1 MATAKELMLD
11 AQKRLETQK
20 AAASAIGATYKFVL
34 SGDGGGTFLMNLK
47 DDVGVK
53 EVDGAADCTLR
64 MSASDYVDMMEGRA
78 NPQAMFFQGKLQ
90 IEGDIALALKL
101 QGLVEVL
108 R

>member
-1 MATAKELMLD
+1 MATAKELMLVAD
-11 AQKRLETQK
+11 QRLQTQK
-20 AAASAIGATYKFVL
+20 AAASAIGATFKLLL
-34 SGDGGGTFLMNLK
+34 SGEGGGTFLLNLK

-53 EVDGAADCTLR
+53 ESDGAADCTLKL
-64 MSASDYVDMMEGRA
+64 SATDYVDMMEGRA

-101 QGLVEVL
+101 QSITEIL